1 MKDILELISKSDI
14 PDNLKVNENNKDF
27 NKNKNNNLQ
36 TGGFEKTKYFIRSK
50 NILPP
55 NFMDK

>member
-1 MKDILELISKSDI
+1 MKDILELINKLDI
-14 PDNLKVNENNKDF
+14 PDNLKVNQNNKDY
-27 NKNKNNNLQ
+27 NKNKPNISQ